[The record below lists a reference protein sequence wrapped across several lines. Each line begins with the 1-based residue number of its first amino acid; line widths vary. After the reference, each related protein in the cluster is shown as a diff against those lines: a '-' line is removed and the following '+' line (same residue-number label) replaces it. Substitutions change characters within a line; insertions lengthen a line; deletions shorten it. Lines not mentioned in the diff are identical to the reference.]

1 MDGVHIHPKIVDLVC
16 RCKRVKRL
24 IGISDSTMAAGMPNG
39 TYSIGPA
46 RIVVKDGFSQTEEGV
61 LAGSSALLDTG
72 WHSLMSNGHLTEN
85 DAAQSVTSN
94 PARVF
99 GLPDRGE
106 LLPTRRADFAV
117 FETGTNRVLMTVKN
131 GEIIYRAE
139 EPAEEKR

>member
-1 MDGVHIHPKIVDLVC
+1 MPESVWKIPYARPDSSALKEAGVSPL
-16 RCKRVKRL
+16 L
-24 IGISDSTMAAGMPNG
+24 AELLAA
-39 TYSIGPA
+39 
-46 RIVVKDGFSQTEEGV
+46 RGV
-61 LAGSSALLDTG
+61 TDPDEASALLDTG

-99 GLPDRGE
+99 GFPDRGE

-131 GEIIYRAE
+131 GQIIYRADT
-139 EPAEEKR
+139 PAKEK